1 MTNIKKKIA
10 EVAEKDK
17 SKWLEKAKY
26 RRENRDWLLKSKRIA
41 LRVLGVLKER
51 GMQQKELAEQLGV
64 SPQQVSKIVK
74 GKENLTLETISK
86 LEAVLGISLFELPKT
101 QPTKTKKDYKNQ
113 IFNELYDR
121 LLKDVLSNKSLKSDY
136 LFESYNIKF
145 SWEDLIKKDTFIDFK
160 ITDSKRSVVKDIEKE
175 EWREPEKPKSNLR
188 LVG

>member
-1 MTNIKKKIA
+1 MTDIKKKIA

-51 GMQQKELAEQLGV
+51 GMQQKELAKELGV

-86 LEAVLGISLFELPKT
+86 LEAVLGISLFELPKS
-101 QPTKTKKDYKNQ
+101 QPKETKKVDSSHA
-113 IFNELYDR
+113 FDELYNK
-121 LLKDVLSNKSLKSDY
+121 LLKEVVTHKDLKSGF
-136 LFESYNIKF
+136 LFETINFKY
-145 SWEDLIKKDTFIDFK
+145 SWDDLINVESVFDFK
-160 ITDSKRSVVKDIEKE
+160 KIDSKKSVVKDIDNE
-175 EWREPEKPKSNLR
+175 EWRKPDKPKSNLR